1 MNSHSLTLHLVED
14 LASCGAPDVLYLI
27 PMGHQLSA
35 MNRVSVD
42 HPLKYPIRIS

>member
-1 MNSHSLTLHLVED
+1 MDYHSLTLRLAED
-14 LASCGAPDVLYLI
+14 PPSCGAPDVLYLI